1 MTMSEIREKYDNEQQ
16 TSFSPSGVGGPVL
29 VTGGTGFLGAY
40 IIKELIEKGYA
51 VKAIRRSDKLPFFID
66 KNIFDKVQWVD
77 GDVLDVIAL
86 EEAMEGVDAVIHSAA
101 IISFYK
107 KERAAM
113 MNVNIDGTA
122 NVVNV
127 ALDKKVKRFVHISS
141 VAALGRTTSGETV
154 NEEKK
159 WQESKINTH
168 YGISKYKAELEVW
181 RGFAEGLTGVIINPS
196 TILGYGDWNTSSC
209 RIFKNVYDE
218 FPWYTTGING
228 FVDVE
233 DAAKAVVQLMA
244 SGINEERFI
253 VSGES
258 MSFQHLFNT
267 IADGFGKKYPHKEA
281 TAFMGQLA
289 WRLEKIKTSF
299 TGKLPLLT
307 KETAAIAQS
316 KTYFDNSKIL
326 KVLPGFS
333 FTPLQETINKA
344 CKKYAEHNK

>member
-1 MTMSEIREKYDNEQQ
+1 M
-16 TSFSPSGVGGPVL
+16 VL

-40 IIKELIEKGYA
+40 IIKELVEKGYE
-51 VKAIRRSDKLPFFID
+51 VKAIRRSTKIPFFID
-66 KNIFDKVQWVD
+66 KNIFAKVQWIE

-107 KERAAM
+107 KDKAKM

-122 NVVNV
+122 NVVNM
-127 ALDKKVKRFVHISS
+127 ALDKKVKRFLYISS
-141 VAALGRTTSGETV
+141 VAALGRTRSGETV

-159 WQESKINTH
+159 WEESKINTQ
-168 YGISKYKAELEVW
+168 YAISKYKAELEVW

-196 TILGYGDWNTSSC
+196 TILGYGDWNTSSN

-233 DAAKAVVQLMA
+233 DVAKAAVQLLA
-244 SGINEERFI
+244 SDITEERFI
-253 VSGES
+253 VSGENI
-258 MSFQHLFNT
+258 SFQQLFNT
-267 IADGFGKKYPHKEA
+267 IADGFGKKHPHKEA
-281 TAFMGQLA
+281 TPFMSQVA
-289 WRLEKIKTSF
+289 RRLEKIKTLF
-299 TGKLPLLT
+299 TGKPPLLT

-316 KTYFDNSKIL
+316 KTYFDNSKIRKTL
-326 KVLPGFS
+326 SGFS
-333 FTPLQETINKA
+333 FTPLPETINMA

>member
-1 MTMSEIREKYDNEQQ
+1 MSEMQEKYDTEQQ
-16 TSFSPSGVGGPVL
+16 TSFSPLGVGGKVL

-40 IIKELIEKGYA
+40 IIKELVEKGYA
-51 VKAIRRSDKLPFFID
+51 VKAIRRSTKLPFFID
-66 KNIFDKVQWVD
+66 KNIFDRVQWVD

-107 KERAAM
+107 KDRAKM

-122 NVVNV
+122 NVVNM
-127 ALDKKVKRFVHISS
+127 ALDKKIKRFVYVSS
-141 VAALGRTTSGETV
+141 VAALGRTINGENV
-154 NEEKK
+154 NENKK
-159 WQESKINTH
+159 WEDSKINTN

-196 TILGYGDWNTSSC
+196 TILGYGDWDTSSS
-209 RIFKNVYDE
+209 RIFKNVYEE

-233 DAAKAVVQLMA
+233 DVAKAAVQLLA
-244 SGINEERFI
+244 ADITEERFI
-253 VSGES
+253 INGDNI
-258 MSFQHLFNT
+258 SFQQLFNS
-267 IADGFGKKYPHKEA
+267 IADGFGKKHPNKKA
-281 TAFMGQLA
+281 TAFMGELA
-289 WRLEKIKTSF
+289 WRLEKIKAIF
-299 TGKLPLLT
+299 TGKPPLLT
-307 KETAAIAQS
+307 KETSRMAQS
-316 KTYFDNSKIL
+316 ETYFDNSKIRKAL
-326 KVLPGFS
+326 SGFS